1 MPTARSGT
9 KLEQYK
15 PLEELLDQYHD
26 VTWIG
31 AHMGGNPED
40 LDWLHDF
47 LGRHPNYV
55 IDCSA
60 TKGKR
65 NFPET
70 SATGP
75 ACRGQSRRVL
85 FGSDIVVG

>member
-1 MPTARSGT
+1 MRLGSPIRRQGMQLAYDLGYRVFMTHVADPDTWFQTAYADSKKYGT

-40 LDWLHDF
+40 LDWLHD
-47 LGRHPNYV
+47 LPR
-55 IDCSA
+55 
-60 TKGKR
+60 
-65 NFPET
+65 
-70 SATGP
+70 
-75 ACRGQSRRVL
+75 
-85 FGSDIVVG
+85 